1 MGRITNRK
9 NRRSE
14 GSHSASKTIGDVV
27 KETTFPLSIVKN
39 PCVPLCILVSLGHR
53 LVYLYNGVCMDIKR
67 VRITTLTQPE
77 ASLKEVSSSA

>member
-27 KETTFPLSIVKN
+27 KETTFPLSIVKYL
-39 PCVPLCILVSLGHR
+39 CVPLCILVSLGHR
-53 LVYLYNGVCMDIKR
+53 LTYLYNGVCMDIKR